1 MEIPGNMKF
10 FLSVSIG
17 GNHDHKK
24 YYPEIIAE
32 IKKYGEVLTEFRSID
47 SKEYADGD
55 LNTEA
60 IHRRDTGLIEGADLV
75 VAEVSIPSLG
85 VGYEI
90 AYAEALKKPIICLY
104 MPIDGIKIS
113 AMIKGCPSVKFYEY
127 HNMEEMRGVLKKEL
141 GK

>member
-1 MEIPGNMKF
+1 MKI

-32 IKKYGEVLTEFRSID
+32 IKKYGEVLTEFQD
-47 SKEYADGD
+47 VNSKVYADGD
-55 LNTEA
+55 LNTEE
-60 IHRRDTGLIEGADLV
+60 IYKRDTGLIQQSDLV
-75 VAEVSIPSLG
+75 VAEVSVPSLG

-104 MPIDGIKIS
+104 MSIPDIKLS
-113 AMIKGCPSVKFYEY
+113 AMVKGCPKVKVCEY
-127 HNMEEMRGVLKKEL
+127 HNMVEMREILKKEL
-141 GK
+141 GKK